1 MTLATSPSKVHP
13 SGVSTPAH
21 VASPQRLFSAWRA
34 LPAALVALIGFLT
47 LTPDGVAEPLQDVA
61 GWLLVGGVA
70 TLAVMAIVTGLN
82 RLLDCEGN

>member
-13 SGVSTPAH
+13 SG
-21 VASPQRLFSAWRA
+21 ASSPSHAASSQRMFSAWQA
-34 LPAALVALIGFLT
+34 LPVALAALIGFLT
-47 LTPDGVAEPLQDVA
+47 LTPDGVAEPLQDFA